1 MSGIEALLCQ
11 EPWEDGSLGREAKY
25 VARAPL
31 AAENDL
37 DEALGLQ
44 PVSIRLPRQLIDQFK
59 LIAHFHGVGYQ
70 PLMRDV
76 LTRFV
81 PGALQEILQAQQ
93 AQAQKAAQQAKP
105 AKAPHPFG
113 PSPPTHPHPFGL
125 SLSKPP
131 SRPCPSSLQPCCT
144 DHASA

>member
-1 MSGIEALLCQ
+1 MNGTEFLLCQ
-11 EPWEDGSLGREAKY
+11 KQCFVNLLGGLLKDNPAEETAMATRKIADTREPWEDGTLGREAKY
-25 VARAPL
+25 LARAPL

-93 AQAQKAAQQAKP
+93 AQAQKAAQQAMP
-105 AKAPHPFG
+105 A
-113 PSPPTHPHPFGL
+113 
-125 SLSKPP
+125 SKD
-131 SRPCPSSLQPCCT
+131 RQV
-144 DHASA
+144 A

>member
-1 MSGIEALLCQ
+1 MNGIEALLCQ
-11 EPWEDGSLGREAKY
+11 EPWEDGTLGREAKY

-76 LTRFV
+76 LTCFA
-81 PGALQEILQAQQ
+81 PASDKPLASHAPSLAPAL
-93 AQAQKAAQQAKP
+93 
-105 AKAPHPFG
+105 
-113 PSPPTHPHPFGL
+113 
-125 SLSKPP
+125 
-131 SRPCPSSLQPCCT
+131 LQPPFPPAGRPRAPAPL
-144 DHASA
+144 ASK